1 MQHSSFEKDKKRFD
15 EWRQFLNE
23 QKWRRPTKLKTRRG
37 KTGRRGASKIEV
49 QPKPKPKP
57 LTPAEIRVQTAAG
70 PRAAGGTYVPR
81 SEAPAALPAKT
92 EIPPSLVRDPDWQ
105 SKIDAEIPK
114 ADIGPSIMPPSIN
127 PPPYITSGL
136 PDSPAA
142 EITNIPQN
150 LMSDPNISNSLR
162 AIAVSQ
168 EQIPIDVL
176 NQLELA
182 KHGRNLPANLAPWQI
197 KKISDSYRRSLPE
210 LAAAIDRERSIQ
222 NMQNIGVVPP
232 PHQRMGPVGEVPAQ
246 PNAPLATSGP
256 GTETGYKHGDIEKNI
271 DNIIRQG
278 PHQALAL
285 EPAIMTSP
293 MGATPSQGQWSYL
306 EPTRDELATGIP
318 RWKGLEEV
326 YTVTEPGIPPAE
338 ARKRAMKRHRDVG
351 LARVQTMIQLHD
363 PGAKKSYA
371 LAPRFYGYNE
381 ESAIIR
387 ATKDVDRSL
396 TTDEIVDLAKTSLY
410 ADNRMAYKLAVD
422 MYRHL
427 EAQGK
432 LPYQRLPSRD
442 SLRPWRARN
451 REWTDLEENK
461 LQYII
466 KDEYQK
472 LLLEFK
478 R

>member
-1 MQHSSFEKDKKRFD
+1 MKIAKSQLKQIILE
-15 EWRQFLNE
+15 ELTTLLNE
-23 QKWRRPTKLKTRRG
+23 APPKPWKPKRGKGTTMGLKPPRGLKPPIRPTTPTVKAPVVPPVATGLAGLEKLDPTYLKQLG
-37 KTGRRGASKIEV
+37 IKE
-49 QPKPKPKP
+49 PD
-57 LTPAEIRVQTAAG
+57 PAIV
-70 PRAAGGTYVPR
+70 
-81 SEAPAALPAKT
+81 
-92 EIPPSLVRDPDWQ
+92 
-105 SKIDAEIPK
+105 K
-114 ADIGPSIMPPSIN
+114 ADIGPSIM

-256 GTETGYKHGDIEKNI
+256 GTETEYTYGNIEKNI
-271 DNIIRQG
+271 DDIIRQG
-278 PHQALAL
+278 PHHAL

-293 MGATPSQGQWSYL
+293 MGATPSQGQWSFL

-326 YTVTEPGIPPAE
+326 YTVPGEPPAY
-338 ARKRAMKRHRDVG
+338 AMKRHRDVG
-351 LARVQTMIQLHD
+351 LAREQTMTQLHD
-363 PGAKKSYA
+363 PEAKKSYA
-371 LAPRFYGYNE
+371 LAPRFYGYNQ

-410 ADNRMAYKLAVD
+410 AGDPMGYKLAVD

-432 LPYQRLPSRD
+432 LPYQQVQAQDP
-442 SLRPWRARN
+442 LRPWRARN